1 APITPFRFRGV
12 IWYQG
17 ESNAKTAVMARI
29 YKAQMQ
35 ALLADWRR
43 DFRQPNLPF
52 AQVMLAGFN
61 AKSFPGWCGIRQAQ
75 LETFMEDPHGGL
87 ATAHDIGSLNNIH
100 PTNKLDVGQRLADWA
115 LGQVYG
121 QKDAVAHGPLAE
133 TFAAKRSVAQV
144 TFKSPGG
151 NLKSSDGEPLRGFEL
166 AGKDGIFHPAIA
178 QIGKAGTVRLK
189 SDPVSSP
196 VSVRYGWTAMPDV
209 NLVDAKGFP
218 AFPFKLEKTNGTL

>member
-1 APITPFRFRGV
+1 
-12 IWYQG
+12 
-17 ESNAKTAVMARI
+17 
-29 YKAQMQ
+29 
-35 ALLADWRR
+35 
-43 DFRQPNLPF
+43 
-52 AQVMLAGFN
+52 
-61 AKSFPGWCGIRQAQ
+61 
-75 LETFMEDPHGGL
+75 
-87 ATAHDIGSLNNIH
+87 
-100 PTNKLDVGQRLADWA
+100 LADWA

-133 TFAAKRSVAQV
+133 TFVVKNTEAQV

-166 AGKDGIFHPAIA
+166 AGKDGIFHPVIA
-178 QIGKAGTVRLK
+178 QIGKAGTVHLK

-218 AFPFKLEKTNGTL
+218 AFPFQTGENKWYILNRPLFFARYFVLRCSFMPHQRMEAWLLPPSRFRPPFGKASIKRRSRRMCWSTPTIFAGE